1 MEIFKYIIFYK
12 IVQGENNMERII
24 IYYSDG
30 GKTKVVAETLA
41 FNFKCDICQIR
52 DLKKRNGFRNRLS
65 STIDAFRE
73 TKTEIYP
80 PTLDL
85 EEYDTIYIGTPI
97 WANNP
102 TPAIITLIDSCNL
115 RGKDVVLF
123 TTSNSNSE
131 SALEKMEM
139 KIRARGARVIQQF
152 NLNTDNKTPA
162 RIQKDTEALIVTKDL
177 YLY

>member
-1 MEIFKYIIFYK
+1 
-12 IVQGENNMERII
+12 MERII
-24 IYYSDG
+24 LYYSDG

-41 FNFKCDICQIR
+41 LNFRCDICQIR
-52 DLKKRNGFRNRLS
+52 DLKKRDGFVNRLS

-97 WANNP
+97 WAGNP
-102 TPAIITLIDSCNL
+102 TPAIITLIDRCDL
-115 RGKDVVLF
+115 RGKDLVLF
-123 TTSNSNSE
+123 TTSNSNGE

-139 KIRARGARVIQQF
+139 KIRARGGRVVQQF
-152 NLNTDNKTPA
+152 NLNTDNKSPA
-162 RIQKDTEALIVTKDL
+162 RIQKDTEAFIVTKDL

>member
-1 MEIFKYIIFYK
+1 
-12 IVQGENNMERII
+12 MERII
-24 IYYSDG
+24 LYYSDG

-41 FNFKCDICQIR
+41 LNFMCDICQIR
-52 DLKKRNGFRNRLS
+52 DLKKRDGFRNRLS

-73 TKTEIYP
+73 NKTEIYP

-97 WANNP
+97 WASNP
-102 TPAIITLIDSCNL
+102 TPAIITLIDRCDL
-115 RGKDVVLF
+115 RGKDLVLF
-123 TTSNSNSE
+123 TTSNSSGE
-131 SALEKMEM
+131 GALEKMEM
-139 KIRARGARVIQQF
+139 KIRARGGRVVQQF
-152 NLNTDNKTPA
+152 NLNTDNKSPA